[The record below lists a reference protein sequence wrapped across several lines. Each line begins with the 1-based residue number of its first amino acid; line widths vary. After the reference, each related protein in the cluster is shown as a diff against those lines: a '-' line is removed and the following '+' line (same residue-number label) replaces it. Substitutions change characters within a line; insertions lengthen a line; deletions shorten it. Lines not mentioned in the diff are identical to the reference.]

1 MKKYLLTAI
10 NTSAGN
16 LQYKRVEA
24 ENITE
29 ATEKLEIWETDT
41 IKKHSLVVFEDKKVV
56 EITEDME
63 IVRFTKTN
71 GYVLSAEFTAN
82 IEAWENALRETFGN
96 ELMIIE
102 HFYYG
107 DKLDMAD
114 VILKDGNY
122 MQYNIGEKHI
132 HCTGHTCTHEQKAKF
147 ETLEKGK

>member
-29 ATEKLEIWETDT
+29 ATEKLEMWEADT

-56 EITEDME
+56 EITDDME

-71 GYVLSAEFTAN
+71 GYTLSSEFSAN
-82 IEAWENALRETFGN
+82 IEEWESNLHSIFGN

-132 HCTGHTCTHEQKAKF
+132 HCTGHTCTHEQKVKF
-147 ETLEKGK
+147 ESLEK

>member
-10 NTSAGN
+10 NTVAGN

-24 ENITE
+24 ETIEE
-29 ATEKLEIWETDT
+29 ATEKMENWCNDT
-41 IKKHSLVVFEDKKVV
+41 IKKHSLVVFDGKKVV
-56 EITEDME
+56 EITENMG

-71 GYVLSAEFTAN
+71 GYTLSNEFSAN
-82 IEAWENALRETFGN
+82 IEEWENKLQSIFGN

-122 MQYNIGEKHI
+122 MQYNIREKHI
-132 HCTGHTCTHEQKAKF
+132 HCTGHTCTREQKIKF
-147 ETLEKGK
+147 ESLEK

>member
-71 GYVLSAEFTAN
+71 GYVLSEEFTAN
-82 IEAWENALRETFGN
+82 IEAWENALREIFGN

-107 DKLDMAD
+107 NKLDMAN

-122 MQYNIGEKHI
+122 MQYNIGEKRI
-132 HCTGHTCTHEQKAKF
+132 HCTGRTCTHEQKTKF
-147 ETLEKGK
+147 ETLEK

>member
-1 MKKYLLTAI
+1 MKKYLLTAMNI
-10 NTSAGN
+10 SAGN

-29 ATEKLEIWETDT
+29 ATEKLEMWCADT

-71 GYVLSAEFTAN
+71 GYTLSNEFYAN
-82 IEAWENALRETFGN
+82 IEEWENNLQRIFGN

-122 MQYNIGEKHI
+122 MQYNIGEKRI
-132 HCTGHTCTHEQKAKF
+132 RCTGHTCTREQKVKF
-147 ETLEKGK
+147 ESLEK

>member
-24 ENITE
+24 ENIAE
-29 ATEKLEIWETDT
+29 ATEKLEMWEADI

-56 EITEDME
+56 EITENME

-71 GYVLSAEFTAN
+71 GYTLSSEFSAN
-82 IEAWENALRETFGN
+82 IEEWENKLQSIFGN

-132 HCTGHTCTHEQKAKF
+132 HCTGHTCTHEQKVKF
-147 ETLEKGK
+147 ESLEK

>member
-24 ENITE
+24 ETIEE
-29 ATEKLEIWETDT
+29 ATEKMGNWQTDV
-41 IKKHSLVVFEDKKVV
+41 IKRHSLVVFEDSKIT
-56 EITEDME
+56 EITEDMK

-71 GYVLSAEFTAN
+71 GYTLSSEFSTN
-82 IEAWENALRETFGN
+82 IKELENKLQNIFGN

-122 MQYNIGEKHI
+122 MRYNIGEKHI
-132 HCTGHTCTHEQKAKF
+132 HCTGHNCTHEQKVKF
-147 ETLEKGK
+147 ESLEK

>member
-29 ATEKLEIWETDT
+29 ATEKLEMWEVDT

-56 EITEDME
+56 EITENME

-71 GYVLSAEFTAN
+71 GYTLSSEFSAN
-82 IEAWENALRETFGN
+82 IEEWKTSCRAFSEMN
-96 ELMIIE
+96 
-102 HFYYG
+102 
-107 DKLDMAD
+107 
-114 VILKDGNY
+114 
-122 MQYNIGEKHI
+122 
-132 HCTGHTCTHEQKAKF
+132 
-147 ETLEKGK
+147 